1 MFMWQIWLIVAGI
14 CFVLEIITVGF
25 LIFWFG
31 IGALIASLV
40 SLVINNLVVQFAVFV
55 FSSTL
60 LLFFTKPLLN
70 KFAKTDD
77 NQTRKFS
84 IIGKRAIVTKEI
96 NFLANSGQIK
106 VGGEIWSAKSE
117 NESIIIPQNE
127 EVEVVDISGVRAVV
141 RTVKVHSSIS

>member
-40 SLVINNLVVQFAVFV
+40 SLVIDNLVVQFAVFV

-60 LLFFTKPLLN
+60 LLFFTKPLLT
-70 KFAKTDD
+70 KFIKTD
-77 NQTRKFS
+77 NGTPRNFS
-84 IIGKRAIVTKEI
+84 IIGKKAIVKKEI
-96 NFLANSGQIK
+96 NFSANSGQVKI
-106 VGGEIWSAKSE
+106 GGEIWSAKSE
-117 NESIIIPQNE
+117 NENIIIPQGE
-127 EVEVVDISGVRAVV
+127 EVEVIGIEGVRAVV